1 MIRITAPITMPP
13 TKELNE
19 IEDAIPIMKST
30 VSVPS
35 RNTARKA
42 SKLSETKLPV
52 ASALT
57 L

>member
-1 MIRITAPITMPP
+1 MPTPIPIP
-13 TKELNE
+13 LSSEPND
-19 IEDAIPIMKST
+19 IEDAIPIIKRT

-42 SKLSETKLPV
+42 SKLSDAKLPV